1 MESYLECELDIRV
14 LIVSKFHHN
23 STNWNQIFAGRCPW
37 IHWLHCWYYFVE
49 HYMACGSLMCP
60 HLASSHV
67 MSKHAA
73 YRMFQL
79 FFSFLFHCHFF
90 FFVSLVCGCSS
101 MAFLFLYIAL
111 FKELGWQVAILGK
124 SRSLLNEHFKHLPMK
139 VE

>member
-1 MESYLECELDIRV
+1 MLARHDHIHTKMKSYLECELDIRV

-73 YRMFQL
+73 YCMFQL
-79 FFSFLFHCHFF
+79 FFSFPLSIF
-90 FFVSLVCGCSS
+90 
-101 MAFLFLYIAL
+101 FLFLWCVAAL
-111 FKELGWQVAILGK
+111 QWPSFSFTLHCLRNWGGK
-124 SRSLLNEHFKHLPMK
+124 LPF
-139 VE
+139 